1 MRRYLSDCVSWQCN
15 PFTVYSDARAFA
27 IDIVL
32 YCSLLPA
39 PCSCSALHFAS
50 LLFFF
55 FPNLIIH
62 RCFFACCCCFFPAGA
77 AIPLVKISCIAK
89 YF

>member
-1 MRRYLSDCVSWQCN
+1 MTVLVGNAIHSL
-15 PFTVYSDARAFA
+15 FTVMPVHLQSISYCTAH
-27 IDIVL
+27 
-32 YCSLLPA
+32 CSLLLL
-39 PCSCSALHFAS
+39 CLHFAS